1 MTPAFS
7 FGSPAGRAYRRQE
20 GAIGCGDGMDVA
32 GERAKPPATTCP
44 APTAAKGDARERDEA
59 APPAPAAMAAR
70 PDTTLRTVSGR
81 RRSGPLMRQVEL
93 VERVQAYI
101 PDVDESLLNRAY
113 VYAMRAHQGQVR
125 ASGDPYF
132 SHPLEVAA
140 IVTDMRLDVQTVVA
154 ALLHDTIEDTDTT
167 RPEIDRLFGPE
178 IGKLVDGLTKLKR
191 IDLVSRKSR
200 QGENLRQ
207 LLLAVAADVRVLLV
221 KLADRLH
228 NMRTLHHTKAEQ
240 QARIAEETMDIY
252 APLAGRM
259 GMQDMRSEL
268 EELAFSHLFPDAHAT
283 ICAKL
288 DPLARENRNLIA
300 EIEADLTHTLAGA
313 GVPARVRGRQK
324 KPYSVFRKMEHNR
337 ISFEQLSDIFGF
349 RVVVDAVPD
358 CYRALGH
365 VHTRY
370 TFVPGRFKDYISNPK
385 QNDYQSLHTTVV
397 GPSRQRVEMQ
407 IRTEQMHEVAEYGIA
422 AHSIYKDG
430 NYVAA
435 NASLP
440 RSKTSGGPEATGGA
454 VSPSISRAYAWLRRT
469 VESIAQGDHPD
480 DLVEQTRLE
489 LFVDQVFCFTPN
501 GRLIA
506 LPQGATPIDFAYA
519 VHTDIGNTC
528 VGCRI
533 NGQTAPVV
541 TQLANGDEVEILT
554 DPEAE
559 VPAVWE
565 KLVVTGRA
573 RAGIRRAARQ
583 QSIETFAHV
592 GASVLERAYE
602 RAGLAYDRAAVEA
615 AVPKLARSSLG
626 DLLASVAKGEIP
638 SADVLRATHP
648 DYKPDRALAPTPAD
662 RENWFSL
669 GALKSVIFHV
679 PGLMDAVGGKVGETR
694 GSDWLGRIPVR
705 GAPIGRDGEG
715 VAVRFDPVGGA
726 VPGDRIVGVA
736 TQGELTD
743 FRGITVYPIQSQ
755 ALQDFEDRSEGW
767 LDLRWD
773 IEADTQQRFPARIRL
788 GAANKPGTLAR
799 VCGVFA
805 ECNVNISSLHLAA
818 PEREVAVIDFGVE
831 VWDAKHIAR
840 LLRQLRALDVVSR
853 VDRVHDLPPATSGHL
868 TI

>member
-1 MTPAFS
+1 M
-7 FGSPAGRAYRRQE
+7 
-20 GAIGCGDGMDVA
+20 
-32 GERAKPPATTCP
+32 
-44 APTAAKGDARERDEA
+44 EA
-59 APPAPAAMAAR
+59 AVKQTGASSASSAPAASGSAIRPPAPPVAERTLAK
-70 PDTTLRTVSGR
+70 PD
-81 RRSGPLMRQVEL
+81 RSGPLVRQVEL
-93 VERVQAYI
+93 VERVQSYI
-101 PDVDESLLNRAY
+101 PDADENLLNRAF
-113 VYAMRAHQGQVR
+113 VYAMKAHHGQVR

-154 ALLHDTIEDTDTT
+154 ALLHDTIEDTNTT
-167 RPEIDRLFGPE
+167 REEIDRLFGPE
-178 IGKLVDGLTKLKR
+178 IGRLVEGLTKLKR

-207 LLLAVAADVRVLLV
+207 LLLAVAEDVRVLLV

-228 NMRTLHHTKAEQ
+228 NMRTLHHTRQEQ

-268 EELAFSHLFPDAHAT
+268 EELAFRHLFPDAHRT
-283 ICAKL
+283 ISRRL
-288 DPLARENRNLIA
+288 DELSQENSDLIA
-300 EIEADLTHTLAGA
+300 RIEADLAATLAESGI
-313 GVPARVRGRQK
+313 PARVGGRQK
-324 KPYSVFRKMEHNR
+324 KAYSVFRKMEHNR

-349 RVVVDAVPD
+349 RVVVDTVED

-370 TFVPGRFKDYISNPK
+370 AFVPERFKDYISNPK

-407 IRTEQMHEVAEYGIA
+407 IRTRQMHEVAEYGIA
-422 AHSIYKDG
+422 AHAIYKDG
-430 NYVAA
+430 NYDVA
-435 NASLP
+435 NAHLP
-440 RSKTSGGPEATGGA
+440 RSKTSGGPEGTGGA
-454 VSPSISRAYAWLRRT
+454 VSPSVSRAYAWLRKT

-480 DLVEQTRLE
+480 DVVEQTRLE

-506 LPQGATPIDFAYA
+506 LPQGATAIDFAYA
-519 VHTDIGNTC
+519 VHTDIGDKC

-541 TQLANGDEVEILT
+541 TQLSNGDEVEILT
-554 DPEAE
+554 DPDAQT
-559 VPAVWE
+559 PAVWE

-583 QSIETFAHV
+583 QSIETFANV
-592 GASVLERAYE
+592 GQSVLVRAYE
-602 RAGLAYDRAAVEA
+602 RVGLAFDRERVEA

-638 SADVLRATHP
+638 SGDVLRATHP
-648 DYKPDRALAPTPAD
+648 DYSPERAPVPKPDD
-662 RENWFSL
+662 RRNWFSL
-669 GALKSVIFHV
+669 GRLTAVAFHV
-679 PGLMDAVGGKVGETR
+679 PGLRNAIA
-694 GSDWLGRIPVR
+694 SDTSTERLRSQWLAEIPVR
-705 GAPIGRDGEG
+705 GARIGREGEE
-715 VAVRFDPVGGA
+715 VAVRFDPAGGA
-726 VPGDRIVGVA
+726 VPGDRIVGIA

-743 FRGITVYPIQSQ
+743 FRGITVYAIQSPI
-755 ALQDFEDRSEGW
+755 LQHFEDRAEGW

-773 IEADTQQRFPARIRL
+773 IDDDVQQRFPARVRASTL
-788 GAANKPGTLAR
+788 NKPGTLALM
-799 VCGVFA
+799 CQVFA
-805 ECNVNISSLHLAA
+805 EANVNISSLYLAA

-831 VWDAKHIAR
+831 VWDAAHVAR
-840 LLRQLRALDVVSR
+840 LLRQLRALDVVSKT
-853 VDRVHDLPPATSGHL
+853 DRVYDLPERATERPSL
-868 TI
+868 